1 MPSHKNSEP
10 PEVMTWM
17 RAAPILA
24 LSVAFDILRS
34 LCGMLWFFGP
44 VLAATWCADK
54 VSAVVG
60 EAVGE
65 FFCTAG
71 AAAAGIAGSSLLGA
85 FGSIAAMA
93 VGLFGWMT
101 IGLLIVLTNARL
113 IKEHT
118 GHSLWF
124 GSSLLVSEI
133 PLIGSLPALTFTIAK
148 LYRTQIK
155 HDAETL
161 AAYEKERGVVRLQ
174 EERERRASLFTQA
187 PMMREQEEA
196 GEAERVASDANED
209 ARSRMS
215 TPGKLYTP

>member
-24 LSVAFDILRS
+24 LSVVFDVLRS

-44 VLAATWCADK
+44 VLAAAWCADK

-60 EAVGE
+60 ETVGE

-71 AAAAGIAGSSLLGA
+71 AAAAGAAASPLLGA
-85 FGSIAAMA
+85 FGAVAAMA

-124 GSSLLVSEI
+124 ASSLLVSEI
-133 PLIGSLPALTFTIAK
+133 PLVGSLPALTFTIAK

-155 HDAETL
+155 KDAEAL
-161 AAYEKERGVVRLQ
+161 AAYEKERGVVSLQ

-187 PMMREQEEA
+187 RMMREQEEA
-196 GEAERVASDANED
+196 DEAERALNETNEEIPD
-209 ARSRMS
+209 EMREAA
-215 TPGKLYTP
+215 